1 MSVNRDNRT
10 ITSSIMRV
18 SNSSELI
25 QFKNKTAP
33 YFSEKR
39 NVKVNIN
46 GVAKD
51 IYGRQIVCR
60 HLASYWEMN
69 FMETNGK
76 VNYQLLSTPDAIAKM
91 YVWKK
96 RKIFKITS
104 LYLFC
109 GK

>member
-1 MSVNRDNRT
+1 M
-10 ITSSIMRV
+10 
-18 SNSSELI
+18 
-25 QFKNKTAP
+25 
-33 YFSEKR
+33 
-39 NVKVNIN
+39 KVNIN

-91 YVWKK
+91 YVWKNGRFSK
-96 RKIFKITS
+96 SPAYIYFVENKKWGTVITN
-104 LYLFC
+104 FFIT
-109 GK
+109 